1 MSMKQ
6 VKAKYIS
13 DEETIFFEKGK
24 IYDAFIIDRYPK
36 LIFFYF
42 TEEEM
47 DEEGY
52 YGRAKS
58 LFEIIEE

>member
-1 MSMKQ
+1 MKQ

-13 DEETIFFEKGK
+13 DEETIFSEKGK

-42 TEEEM
+42 TEEEL

-52 YGRAKS
+52 YGCAKS